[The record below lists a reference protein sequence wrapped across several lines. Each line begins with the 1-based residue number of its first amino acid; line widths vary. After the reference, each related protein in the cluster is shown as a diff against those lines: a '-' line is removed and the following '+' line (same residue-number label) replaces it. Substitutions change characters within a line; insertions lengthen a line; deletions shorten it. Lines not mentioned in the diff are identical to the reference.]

1 MLSELRRPFDEYSP
15 PEQAPLAGY
24 GAAMLAYGVALSLAL
39 ALARRTRT
47 RPGWADVAFLGV
59 GTHKLSRLITKD
71 FVTAPLRAPFTRRKE
86 NEGAGEVHDE
96 PRGGAVSK
104 TIGTLLTFLACPTKI
119 SRASRPVGSPSQNE
133 ITLEPSA
140 AVEQLIILVSNELGV
155 KPFTHLAPAHVEYI
169 GSLKDGFDART
180 VYRLQPCS
188 VPAWR

>member
-1 MLSELRRPFDEYSP
+1 
-15 PEQAPLAGY
+15 
-24 GAAMLAYGVALSLAL
+24 MLAYGVALSLAL

-104 TIGTLLTFLACPTKI
+104 TIGTLLTCPYCIGFWISTGLNTMLMLRPTETRLVLRMLASNTLSDFLHL
-119 SRASRPVGSPSQNE
+119 SYSRLNESRRRASAER
-133 ITLEPSA
+133 
-140 AVEQLIILVSNELGV
+140 QLAERATRAS
-155 KPFTHLAPAHVEYI
+155 
-169 GSLKDGFDART
+169 
-180 VYRLQPCS
+180 
-188 VPAWR
+188 